1 MPTQKKIELVEILS
15 QELSKC
21 TVTVATNF
29 TGMSVK
35 EMAELRNHLSQH
47 GIQYRVIKNT
57 LAQRAGEAIGQP
69 AIGDI
74 LDGPT
79 GFALGYD
86 DPLTPI
92 KLLVEYLKTKRVSLQ
107 INGVLLDGIAF
118 KGAAAHNLANIP
130 SRAQL
135 SSQLVGQLVSPLSRL
150 VTVLN
155 SPLQGLSNSLNGPL
169 IGLIM
174 VLKQQSLQK
183 KDRKFTKGVD
193 LG

>member
-1 MPTQKKIELVEILS
+1 MPTQRKIELVENLS

-35 EMAELRNHLSQH
+35 AMAELRKHLNQH

-69 AIGDI
+69 VIGEI

-86 DPLTPI
+86 DPITPI
-92 KLLVEYLKTKRVSLQ
+92 KLLTEYVKTKRVPLQ
-107 INGVLLDGIAF
+107 INGVLLDGIVF
-118 KGAAAHNLANIP
+118 KGEAARNLANIP
-130 SRAQL
+130 SRAEL
-135 SSQLVGQLVSPLSRL
+135 SGQLVGQLASPLSRL

-155 SPLQGLSNSLNGPL
+155 GPLQGLSNSLNGPL

-183 KDRKFTKGVD
+183 KG
-193 LG
+193 